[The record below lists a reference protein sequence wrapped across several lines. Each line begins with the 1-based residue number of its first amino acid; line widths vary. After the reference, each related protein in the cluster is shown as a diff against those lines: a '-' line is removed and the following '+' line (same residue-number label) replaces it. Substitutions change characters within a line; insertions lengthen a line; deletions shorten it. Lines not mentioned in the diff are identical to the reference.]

1 MFIPIIT
8 IEIILLLITF
18 NIITSYQVIKN
29 EDLEKIQKLF
39 QIIITWL
46 LPFLG
51 SFLIMHFLAD
61 NNETISRDE
70 TGNSSSFES
79 SGGYTGGGGGD

>member
-1 MFIPIIT
+1 ML
-8 IEIILLLITF
+8 IEIILIEILLLLITF
-18 NIITSYQVIKN
+18 NIITSYEVIRN

-46 LPFLG
+46 LPFIG
-51 SFLIMHFLAD
+51 SFIIMYFLSD

-70 TGNSSSFES
+70 IGNSSSFES